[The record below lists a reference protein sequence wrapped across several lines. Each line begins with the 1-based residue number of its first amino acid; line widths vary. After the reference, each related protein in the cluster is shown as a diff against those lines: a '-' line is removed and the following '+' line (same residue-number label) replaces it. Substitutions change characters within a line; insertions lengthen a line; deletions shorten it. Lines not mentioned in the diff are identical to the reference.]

1 MEVRVIGSDGKMLGV
16 MSAQNGIEIAQK
28 EGFDLVEIAPKVQP
42 PTCKI
47 MDYGKWKF
55 DAKKKEKSAKK
66 RQVKIVI
73 KEIQIRPRTDTY
85 DLEIKL
91 KKAREFL
98 LSGYK
103 VKLHL
108 RFSGREMAYKNVGI
122 EAMNRFA
129 EKLKDLAV
137 EDEEKSKM
145 ERRSVFALFSPDP
158 VKMKEYL
165 KNNPIQKKNGSE
177 NSEQESEDSD
187 KDSKDASKN
196 ASASENKDSSENKDA
211 SASENKD
218 SSENK
223 DASASESKD
232 SSESKNVSASES
244 KNSSEK
250 EASASENKDSSE
262 KEASS
267 ESKDSAKE

>member
-1 MEVRVIGSDGKMLGV
+1 MNEDITAVEIRVIASDGKMLGV
-16 MSAQNGIEIAQK
+16 MAAQQGIEMAQQ
-28 EGFDLVEIAPKVQP
+28 EGLDLVEIASKAQP

-66 RQVKIVI
+66 KQTKIVI

-91 KKAREFL
+91 KKAYEFL

-108 RFSGREMAYKNVGI
+108 RFSGRELAYKDVGLQ
-122 EAMNRFA
+122 AMSRFA
-129 EKLKDLAV
+129 EKLKELAV

-158 VKMKEYL
+158 IKIKEYL
-165 KNNPIQKKNGSE
+165 KINPPQKKTVEKKPELQKTSVE
-177 NSEQESEDSD
+177 ESE
-187 KDSKDASKN
+187 
-196 ASASENKDSSENKDA
+196 
-211 SASENKD
+211 
-218 SSENK
+218 
-223 DASASESKD
+223 
-232 SSESKNVSASES
+232 
-244 KNSSEK
+244 
-250 EASASENKDSSE
+250 
-262 KEASS
+262 
-267 ESKDSAKE
+267 